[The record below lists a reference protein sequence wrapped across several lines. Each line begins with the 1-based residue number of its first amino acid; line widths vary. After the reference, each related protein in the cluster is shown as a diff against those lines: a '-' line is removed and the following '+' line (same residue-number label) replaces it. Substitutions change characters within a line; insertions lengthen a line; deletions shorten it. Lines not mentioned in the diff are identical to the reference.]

1 VIGARLHSLWGVV
14 FGGSAAENALV
25 LVERLVERREDLGRE
40 YSLDLFFWGG
50 KTRFKRHQ
58 RTDALFGFGEESL
71 KLGAERGL
79 DAHDPPARV

>member
-1 VIGARLHSLWGVV
+1 VIGAGVHSLWGVV
-14 FGGSAAENALV
+14 FGGSAAEIALV
-25 LVERLVERREDLGRE
+25 LVERLVERREDLGWE
-40 YSLDLFFWGG
+40 HGLDLLFWGG

-79 DAHDPPARV
+79 NAHDPAARL